1 MLVQISFL
9 LTIIT
14 ENIYLM
20 YLFSFSTKTKVQL
33 LIEDNTSEM
42 ELMVFG
48 NKIEK
53 LTGAIF
59 SQLIALSQMDR
70 MIIPRPVLALKNQMR
85 KI

>member
-33 LIEDNTSEM
+33 LIEDNTSEI

-48 NKIEK
+48 NKIVK